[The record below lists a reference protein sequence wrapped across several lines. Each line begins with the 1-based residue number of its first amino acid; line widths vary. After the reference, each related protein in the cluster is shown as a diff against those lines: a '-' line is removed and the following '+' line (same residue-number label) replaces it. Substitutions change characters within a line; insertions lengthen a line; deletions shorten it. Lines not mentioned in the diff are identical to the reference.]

1 MGVAPKGAFPI
12 ALEKPATQQG
22 SSNSHSIDASVVRIE
37 RMLRSVFANEAK
49 VGGWER
55 AASILKGRRS
65 RIKPPG
71 EDKPRYV
78 DPGKELVRANAARD
92 SHLDQ
97 LRHVIDYALTTDA
110 YEDVRCGDCLPWT
123 MSPEP
128 LDFIRD
134 VPGAVMPSNST
145 ALCEGCSGRGT
156 IRKKKTDPAS
166 KVAFNRISYFKQVL
180 TSTILSAKIRSKTSE
195 ADESYRQL
203 LEKHGDLVLKFGN
216 EQQTSLECDDAEQGA
231 RMGIHDA
238 AMKFD
243 PTRKEQATFGTVAY
257 NWAYRNS
264 RARKP
269 SQERAGVYAKSLD
282 EPVGEDGTSRIDLLM
297 SSDETALLP
306 PLVLDMRQQISC
318 LPKMQRKVI
327 QAIYR
332 GDTIA
337 SAARLMKMKRADV
350 QMLCDEAFETLRGAL
365 SGYVDVVCD

>member
-22 SSNSHSIDASVVRIE
+22 SPNSHSIDASVVRIE

-55 AASILKGRRS
+55 TAKVLKGRRS

-78 DPGKELVRANAARD
+78 DSTAELAMAIVERD
-92 SHLDQ
+92 SHLDE

-110 YEDVRCGDCLPWT
+110 YEDVTCEDCKPWH
-123 MSPEP
+123 MSTAP
-128 LDFIRD
+128 LDFIRE
-134 VPGAVMPSNST
+134 VPDAVMPPGST
-145 ALCEGCSGRGT
+145 ALCETCIGRGVV
-156 IRKKKTDPAS
+156 RKKRTDPAS
-166 KVAFNRISYFKQVL
+166 KVTFKRISYFKKTL
-180 TSTILSAKIRSKTSE
+180 ESTILSAKVRSKTSE
-195 ADESYRQL
+195 ADESYAKL
-203 LEKHGDLVLKFGN
+203 LAKHGALVSKFGN
-216 EQQTSLECDDAEQGA
+216 EQQTALEGADAEQGA

-243 PTRKEQATFGTVAY
+243 PTRPEGATFGTVAY

-269 SQERAGVYAKSLD
+269 SQERAGVHAKSLD
-282 EPVGEDGTSRIDLLM
+282 DPGTEDGTPRIDLL
-297 SSDETALLP
+297 STADEPTCSP
-306 PLVLDMRQQISC
+306 TLVLDMRQQIKR
-318 LPKMQRKVI
+318 LPKMQRKVV

-337 SAARLMKMKRADV
+337 SAARAMKMKRVDV
-350 QMLCDEAFETLRGAL
+350 QTLCDEAFETLRGAL